1 MTNEIKNLM
10 FDLSAGR
17 RIYDAESEREISVA
31 DANETL
37 RNFCVNELGLTN
49 KATEREIQ
57 RALKTQKGIE
67 LFQVIEEILDEKIAT
82 GWKDDEFF
90 DAFVEIK
97 NLADGDKNEFWL
109 QKDIIL
115 TVEHVSGD
123 HHDLTVQKLNEGA
136 AISIPTSVYAV
147 KVGAFIREFIL
158 GRKNWTE
165 FTDAVA
171 RAFTDEIKNATY
183 REFMNAGSKIPPTA
197 QFNKTGALTAAT
209 KDTFDTLLEDVSMAN
224 DNAAVVIMGTK
235 TALKKLNALSDIDWR
250 ADSQKESVAH
260 SGMLA
265 DYEGTILVEVP
276 QRFAKNDTTAKLVD
290 NNKLLI
296 MPVVDI
302 KPVKFVDGGETIL
315 EVSDKGDTMDDR
327 QTYEVQ
333 RRMGIGTVITQ
344 YFGTWDLNTV
354 SA

>member
-1 MTNEIKNLM
+1 MTTEIKNLM

-17 RIYDAESEREISVA
+17 SIYDAESNREISVNE
-31 DANETL
+31 ANETL
-37 RNFCVNELGLTN
+37 RNFCINELGLTE
-49 KATEREIQ
+49 KATPRQIM
-57 RALKTQKGIE
+57 RALDTEKGKE

-90 DAFVEIK
+90 DQFVETK
-97 NLADGDKNEFWL
+97 NLADGDKNEFWT

-115 TVEHVSGD
+115 TLERVSGD
-123 HHDLTVQKLNEGA
+123 HHDLIVQRLNEGS
-136 AISIPTSVYAV
+136 AISVPTSVYGI

-158 GRKNWTE
+158 GRKNWSE

-171 RAFTDEIKNATY
+171 KAFINEVKNTTY
-183 REFMNAGSKIPPTA
+183 TEFMNAGSKIPVA
-197 QFNKTGALTAAT
+197 SQFNKTGALTAAT

-224 DNAAVVIMGTK
+224 DGAAVVIMGTK
-235 TALKKLNALSDIDWR
+235 TALRNLNALSEINWR

-265 DYEGTILVEVP
+265 DYEGTVLIEIP
-276 QRFAKNDTTAKLVD
+276 NRFEKNDTSKKLVD
-290 NNKLLI
+290 NTKLLI
-296 MPVVDI
+296 MPLVDI

-315 EVSDKGDTMDDR
+315 TVDEKGATMDDR

-333 RRMGIGTVITQ
+333 RKMGIATIITR
-344 YFGTWDLNTV
+344 YFGTWNLQTT